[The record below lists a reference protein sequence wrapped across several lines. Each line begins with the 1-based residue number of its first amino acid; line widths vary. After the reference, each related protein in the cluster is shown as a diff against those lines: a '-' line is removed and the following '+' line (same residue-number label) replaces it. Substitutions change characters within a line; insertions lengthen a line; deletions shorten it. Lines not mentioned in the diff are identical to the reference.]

1 MFMFAQN
8 DPIKLRT
15 LNIKI
20 AINYNNFTEAEVNT
34 LVGHC
39 NKTQSILKHFAKNAR
54 ANDWK
59 WLVIADDD
67 TILSVSKLMDAIQC
81 YDKG

>member
-1 MFMFAQN
+1 LHPCCSILFFA
-8 DPIKLRT
+8 
-15 LNIKI
+15 
-20 AINYNNFTEAEVNT
+20 EADFNT
-34 LVGHC
+34 VQGHC

-54 ANDWK
+54 QNKWK

-81 YDKG
+81 YDKGK